1 MEHDAIR
8 AQVDAKIA
16 ADPSWAA
23 EMRPQVVALR
33 ALNGAQLTA
42 SLKKFVED
50 IQQIDLF
57 ISSSG
62 GLFWIMLPCFY
73 ILEIP

>member
-1 MEHDAIR
+1 MEHDALR

-50 IQQIDLF
+50 IQQD
-57 ISSSG
+57 
-62 GLFWIMLPCFY
+62 
-73 ILEIP
+73 